1 MIIHR
6 KYRPAQL
13 FHTIMFLKIHFHPHQ
28 PTFGLH
34 EFLFF
39 PFSSKNQNTVR
50 SFLKRLNTEKKK
62 RKKTASNVLLRRTN
76 NAYEIRKISPKKFWF
91 LQVGPPKDFEKSTR
105 LIRTLFIATTTLCQA
120 RRPGGGGGG
129 ISGPCSPKS
138 LLVPPPPQRE
148 VCSTSEN
155 CAPKETGQVPLES
168 IFGPVPPKG
177 E

>member
-13 FHTIMFLKIHFHPHQ
+13 FHTIMFLKIHFHPYQ

-39 PFSSKNQNTVR
+39 PFSSKTKIPYAH
-50 SFLKRLNTEKKK
+50 FLNGLILKKK
-62 RKKTASNVLLRRTN
+62 KKKKTASNVLLRRTN
-76 NAYEIRKISPKKFWF
+76 NANEIRKISPKKFWF

-120 RRPGGGGGG
+120 RRPGRGGG